1 MRALR
6 FLIAALILWAA
17 FTLLHLSARGIGN
30 HYFHLHL
37 H

>member
-6 FLIAALILWAA
+6 LLAAALILWAA
-17 FTLLHLSARGIGN
+17 ITLAHLSARGIAN